1 MRQNSY
7 YSSLFNTFK
16 NFLKNNNPSINKYY
30 FNSVISMTRITNKNS
45 LLKKLFINFTIF
57 YLIFNFHNKV
67 SKSKT
72 SDSTL
77 ICAKEK
83 FWIFGGKSTQGL
95 ELDNLEKRA
104 AAVQHNANNPIED
117 RYSAVE
123 LKNFPGYFI
132 SVLDGHGGFQCAE
145 FANQRLFNYFDNTYM
160 NLKETKKNLSED
172 ELVINALLK
181 TFEQVEKEFY
191 DISINLYRRGE
202 GKQATVGSCVT
213 ISVISMNKIYTAQ
226 LGDSKAKLFRKNKEN
241 QYDVVK
247 LTTTHNAE
255 KKHQQAEL
263 YKQFSDKDIVV
274 CKRPNNTVCY
284 VKGRLQPTRVRKII

>member
-1 MRQNSY
+1 MRQNSS

-67 SKSKT
+67 SNSKT
-72 SDSTL
+72 SDNTL

-241 QYDVVK
+241 QYDVIK

>member
-30 FNSVISMTRITNKNS
+30 FNSVISMTRTTNKNS

-57 YLIFNFHNKV
+57 YLIFIFHNKV

-72 SDSTL
+72 SDNRL
-77 ICAKEK
+77 FCAKEK

>member
-30 FNSVISMTRITNKNS
+30 FNSVISTTRTTNKNS

-57 YLIFNFHNKV
+57 YLIFIFHNKV

-72 SDSTL
+72 SDNRL
-77 ICAKEK
+77 FCAKEK